1 MQCGHER
8 FFKLPERSQMRSH
21 FVAIA
26 VLLSAA
32 TVSGQAPAEKL
43 SPAEQRIA
51 WAKKAIEKNPARV
64 QSHNDLALALAR
76 RARETSN
83 PVYYQQA
90 EEELAKSLRLA
101 PANFDAEKIQVW
113 VLLGQHKFAQ
123 AQEKAKALNRRAP
136 DDVLVYGMLADAQIE
151 LGNYPE
157 AEAAVQWMLDLRPG
171 NVPAL
176 TRAAYLRELFGDI
189 EGAVE
194 FMNQA
199 YERTPHYEVE
209 DRAWILTQVAH
220 LELLRGRLDTAE
232 KVLLHALKLFPEYH
246 YALANFAKVRAAQ
259 KKYPEA
265 VDLLQKRFRA
275 APHPENLV
283 DLAVALEKA
292 GRRDEAKTAY
302 AEFEQKA
309 RAEMEKPDNSNRE
322 LVFYYADHAGQ
333 PAEAL
338 RIARSEIGRRKDV
351 HTLDAYA
358 WALYVSGEYAEA
370 RKQMETA
377 LGVGI
382 QDAKFFY
389 HAGTMAAKLGD
400 SAAAQRYLQQSLDL
414 NPVSEVAG
422 AVGESL
428 AALKPPP
435 GQS

>member
-1 MQCGHER
+1 M
-8 FFKLPERSQMRSH
+8 KSYL
-21 FVAIA
+21 VVIA

-32 TVSGQAPAEKL
+32 AASGQAPAEKL
-43 SPAEQRIA
+43 SPAEQKIA
-51 WAKKAIEKNPARV
+51 WAKKAIEKEPGRY
-64 QSHNDLALALAR
+64 QPHNELALALAR

-83 PVYYQQA
+83 PVFYQHA

-113 VLLGQHKFAQ
+113 VLLGQHRFAQ
-123 AQEKAKALNRRAP
+123 AQEKAKSLNRRAP

-194 FMNQA
+194 LMNQA

-209 DRAWILTQVAH
+209 DRAWILTQIAH
-220 LELLRGRLDTAE
+220 LELLRGRLDVAE
-232 KVLLHALKLFPEYH
+232 KLLQHALKLFPEYH
-246 YALANFAKVRAAQ
+246 YALANLAKVRTAQ

-265 VDLLQKRFRA
+265 VDLLQKRFRG
-275 APHPENLV
+275 APHPENLF
-283 DLAVALEKA
+283 DLAAALEKA
-292 GRRDEAKTAY
+292 GRRDAARQAY
-302 AEFEQKA
+302 AEFEQQA

-322 LVFYYADHAGQ
+322 LVFYYAEHAGQ

-338 RIARSEIGRRKDV
+338 RIARSEMERRKDV

-377 LGVGI
+377 LAVGI
-382 QDAKFFY
+382 QDAKFLY
-389 HAGTMAAKLGD
+389 HAGAIAAKLGD
-400 SAAAQRYLQQSLDL
+400 SAAARGYLQQSLDL
-414 NPVSEVAG
+414 NRVSEVAG
-422 AVGESL
+422 AAGESV
-428 AALKPPP
+428 AALASPPESP
-435 GQS
+435 SNPRRR